1 MRACNGV
8 DRTVLD
14 DGRQAVGLGPGFYSE
29 FLPRWPTL
37 TNVVL
42 GHTVQGGSLGLF
54 VGFAGL
60 PAVRAEEAV
69 PPSNTKLKRLLAE
82 TMLDNAPLNEP
93 STASSAQDRDKL
105 SRRIEQ

>member
-1 MRACNGV
+1 M
-8 DRTVLD
+8 
-14 DGRQAVGLGPGFYSE
+14 GLGFSGE

-37 TNVVL
+37 ANVVL
-42 GHTVQGGSLGLF
+42 GHTVQGGSLGFF

-82 TMLDNAPLNEP
+82 TMLDNAALNEP
-93 STASSAQDRDKL
+93 STTSSAQDRDKL
-105 SRRIEQ
+105 SRKVEQ